1 MFLRLSVT
9 STLRSSRGT
18 KSGGIETVDQAY
30 QTSEDSP
37 ELMQEHCEK
46 EHPTDCEA
54 VMNMTDEDLVD
65 VVAMLSSECLS

>member
-1 MFLRLSVT
+1 
-9 STLRSSRGT
+9 
-18 KSGGIETVDQAY
+18 
-30 QTSEDSP
+30 
-37 ELMQEHCEK
+37 MQEHCEK